1 MRYAIIILAAILL
14 IAAACRGIEDGGV
27 PATQTPALP
36 QTALPTVPPTAPV
49 ATATPTAA
57 ATATPTPTPTPLPP
71 TATPTPL
78 PTNSPTPQPTP
89 THTPTPPS
97 PTPTPTLTPTPRPT
111 FTPIPTP
118 TPTPQPTATPRPTP
132 TPPSPLAD
140 FRNGNSLEHNHPTL
154 AASIKSLDWFQDG
167 VTDAESETVQD
178 LLDLALSSTYAA
190 RTLIARPWA
199 RDGVAADEE
208 EVIDGIRSIARQD
221 ADVAAQISAM
231 PFIAT
236 LEPHDLVALRSLRRL
251 AYRNPS
257 VFRQVMS
264 HPTLRGGITDHW
276 AQIVATLYGVSRYN
290 PALIDTLLDPDRV
303 IVERRRIGL
312 RLSGDVD
319 LAIIRTAPGA
329 RRSMDLLAHSV
340 RNTESFMGHAL
351 PAGYIPV
358 LFANAVPAYAAG
370 AHFGTHIA
378 ILPRY
383 DVDDGSRDAAD
394 SGLLIAHEV
403 AHYYWNG
410 NADWIDE
417 GAAELLA
424 SLSELARVNRQVAI
438 TTRPCAYAANIA
450 ALERLNP
457 GWGSDAF
464 ACNYSLGERFFFDL
478 FRLIGPADF
487 QQRFRRLYQAS
498 QVDDDADPAPGT
510 AVGISHLRDAFD
522 YGSKGVRVRNTI
534 ARWYDGT
541 APHNVVQRDASVAQ
555 SALSGLDGRINAA
568 YVAIGQAG
576 PAVSR
581 FSAQSVTDWVLLT
594 LKYSYKHSSAANI
607 RDPNSTTLDIVEYFE
622 DGFVI
627 DRRAI
632 TITARYGY
640 IGGTQWISVG
650 PPPLRRWAA
659 GRYWVYVYEQGRKVA
674 EVAFEVTP

>member
-1 MRYAIIILAAILL
+1 MER
-14 IAAACRGIEDGGV
+14 
-27 PATQTPALP
+27 
-36 QTALPTVPPTAPV
+36 
-49 ATATPTAA
+49 
-57 ATATPTPTPTPLPP
+57 
-71 TATPTPL
+71 
-78 PTNSPTPQPTP
+78 
-89 THTPTPPS
+89 
-97 PTPTPTLTPTPRPT
+97 
-111 FTPIPTP
+111 
-118 TPTPQPTATPRPTP
+118 
-132 TPPSPLAD
+132 
-140 FRNGNSLEHNHPTL
+140 NHPAL

-178 LLDLALSSTYAA
+178 LLDLASSSAYAA

-199 RDGVAADEE
+199 RDGVADDDG
-208 EVIDGIRSIARQD
+208 EVIDGIRFIANQD
-221 ADVAAQISAM
+221 ADAAAQISAM

-251 AYRNPS
+251 AYRNPA
-257 VFRQVMS
+257 VFQQVMS

-290 PALIDTLLDPDRV
+290 PALIHTLLDPDRV

-312 RLSGDVD
+312 RLSGEVD

-329 RRSMDLLAHSV
+329 LRSMDLLAHSV

-417 GAAELLA
+417 GASELLA

-498 QVDDDADPAPGT
+498 QVDDDAADAPGT

-522 YGSKGVRVRNTI
+522 YGSKGIRVRNTI

-541 APHNVVQRDASVAQ
+541 APHNVVQRDVSSPQATLA
-555 SALSGLDGRINAA
+555 GMRGRITNA
-568 YVAIGQAG
+568 YISIGTNG
-576 PAVSR
+576 PVVSS
-581 FSAQSVTDWVLLT
+581 FSAISVTDWVVLT
-594 LKYSYKHSSAANI
+594 LRYSSQHSPEVQIKN
-607 RDPNSTTLDIVEYFE
+607 PNSTTLDIVEYFE

-627 DRRAI
+627 SRRDI
-632 TITARYGY
+632 TITTGY
-640 IGGTQWISVG
+640 RGMRISVG
-650 PPPLRRWAA
+650 PSPLRRWAT